1 METSAMAQILALS
14 RQLERQA
21 RRRRTFAIISH
32 PDAGKTTLTEKLLLY
47 AGAVAEAG
55 AVRARRNRR
64 AVVSDWM
71 AIERERGISVT
82 ATVLRFTH
90 GDTILNL
97 LDTPGHRDFSED
109 TYRVLSAADAAV
121 ILLDAAKGIEEQTL
135 KLFEVA
141 RAGGLPLITFVNKLD
156 RPSRD
161 PLALLDEIERTL
173 GLEPVPL
180 TWPVGTHGD
189 FEGVVDRVR
198 SAFIRY
204 RRTAGG
210 ATAALEE
217 ITSPS
222 ALADGGSASWREADE
237 QLALL
242 DHVRPRLDR
251 DAFLAG
257 TQTPV
262 FFGSAISN
270 FGVRLVLEALIE
282 HAPAPG
288 AQIAVDGNAREL
300 DSGFSGFVF
309 KIQANMNLRH
319 RDRVAFVRVCSGRL
333 EPGLKATNARTGRQV
348 TLSHAQELFGR
359 ERESLS
365 EAYPGDVVGL
375 VNCAGIR
382 IGDTLYVGDAVRYP
396 ALPVLAPE
404 RFAIA
409 RNRDTRRYKQF
420 QRGLAELEQ
429 EGIVHVLRRPER
441 GDQEP
446 ILAGVG
452 DMQFEVTT
460 QRLQEEYGAT
470 VELEP
475 APFKLARRT
484 DAEGAR
490 TLGAA
495 RGVAVV
501 ERSDGTPFVLFES
514 QFHLDRVAAEH
525 PQVALE
531 AVVSA

>member
-1 METSAMAQILALS
+1 MKASIAQTHAGA
-14 RQLERQA
+14 RVLESEVA
-21 RRRRTFAIISH
+21 RRRTFAIISH

-71 AIERERGISVT
+71 EIERERGISVT

-90 GDTILNL
+90 DDMVFNL

-109 TYRVLSAADAAV
+109 TYRVLSAADAAI

-141 RAGGLPLITFVNKLD
+141 RARELPLITFVNKLD

-161 PLALLDEIERTL
+161 PLALLDEIEQTL

-189 FEGVVDRVR
+189 FEGVIDRVR
-198 SAFIRY
+198 SAFVRY
-204 RRTAGG
+204 RRSIGG
-210 ATAALEE
+210 STAALEE
-217 ITSPS
+217 VTSRS
-222 ALADGGSASWREADE
+222 TLARSDNPAWAEADE
-237 QLALL
+237 HVALL
-242 DHVRPRLDR
+242 DHVRPRLDPSR
-251 DAFLAG
+251 FLAG
-257 TQTPV
+257 KETPV

-270 FGVRLVLEALIE
+270 FGVRLLLEALVE
-282 HAPAPG
+282 HAPPPR
-288 AQIAVDGNAREL
+288 AQITVDGSSRAL
-300 DSGFSGFVF
+300 DTGFSGFVF

-333 EPGLKATNARTGRQV
+333 EAGMKATNARTGRQV
-348 TLSHAQELFGR
+348 TLSHAQEIFGR
-359 ERESLS
+359 ERESLG
-365 EAYPGDVVGL
+365 EAYPGDILGL
-375 VNCAGIR
+375 VNCPGIR
-382 IGDTLYVGDAVRYP
+382 IGDTLFAGDPVQYP
-396 ALPVLAPE
+396 PLPVLAPE
-404 RFAIA
+404 RFVVA
-409 RNRDTRRYKQF
+409 RNRDTKRYKQF
-420 QRGLAELEQ
+420 QRGLAELEL
-429 EGIVHVLRRPER
+429 EGVVHVLRRPDR

-460 QRLQEEYGAT
+460 QRLREEYGAS
-470 VELEP
+470 VDLEP
-475 APFKLARRT
+475 APFKIARRT
-484 DAEGAR
+484 DTEGAR

-495 RGVAVV
+495 RGVVVV
-501 ERSDGTPFVLFES
+501 ERSDGTPFALFES
-514 QFHLDRVAAEH
+514 QFHLDRVMADH
-525 PQVALE
+525 PHVTLE
-531 AVVSA
+531 AVVTA

>member
-1 METSAMAQILALS
+1 MEISSAHTRRAS
-14 RQLERQA
+14 RRLLETEA
-21 RRRRTFAIISH
+21 ERRRTFAIISH

-55 AVRARRNRR
+55 AVRARRNGR

-71 AIERERGISVT
+71 QIERERGISVT

-90 GDTILNL
+90 NDTILNL

-121 ILLDAAKGIEEQTL
+121 VLLDAAKGVEEQTL

-141 RAGGLPLITFVNKLD
+141 RARGLPLITFVNKLD

-161 PLALLDEIERTL
+161 PLELLDEIEQTL

-180 TWPVGTHGD
+180 TWPVGTQGD
-189 FEGVVDRVR
+189 FEGVIDRVR
-198 SAFIRY
+198 AVFVRY
-204 RRTAGG
+204 RRSAGG

-217 ITSPS
+217 VTSRS
-222 ALADGGSASWREADE
+222 ALAHTGNASWAEADE

-242 DHVRPRLDR
+242 DQVRPQLDR
-251 DAFLAG
+251 SAFLAG
-257 TQTPV
+257 RETPV

-270 FGVRLVLEALIE
+270 FGVRLLLEALIE
-282 HAPAPG
+282 HAPTPH
-288 AQIAVDGNAREL
+288 AQIAADGSAREL

-333 EPGLKATNARTGRQV
+333 ETGMKATNARSGRQV
-348 TLSHAQELFGR
+348 ALSHAQELFGR
-359 ERESLS
+359 DRESLS
-365 EAYPGDVVGL
+365 EAFPGDVIGL
-375 VNCAGIR
+375 VNCPGVR
-382 IGDTLYVGDAVRYP
+382 IGDTLYVGEPVQYP
-396 ALPVLAPE
+396 PLPVLAPE
-404 RFAIA
+404 RFVVV
-409 RNRDTRRYKQF
+409 RNRDSRRYKQF
-420 QRGLAELEQ
+420 QRGLAELEL
-429 EGIVHVLRRPER
+429 EGVVHVLRRPDR

-460 QRLQEEYGAT
+460 QRLRDEYGAL
-470 VELEP
+470 VDLEP
-475 APFKLARRT
+475 APFRVARRT

-490 TLGAA
+490 ALGAA
-495 RGVAVV
+495 RGVVIV
-501 ERSDGTPFVLFES
+501 ERSDETPFALFES
-514 QFHLDRVAAEH
+514 QFHLDRVTAEH
-525 PQVALE
+525 PNVVLE
-531 AVVSA
+531 AIVTS